1 MPNFKGVTKVKKTQT
16 PMEKLTQ
23 GYEKFIKGKKT
34 NPSGKSDFNKGLKKA
49 AKPKQRGSKQH

>member
-1 MPNFKGVTKVKKTQT
+1 MKGKEKT

-34 NPSGKSDFNKGLKKA
+34 SQGGKKAFNKTLKKA
-49 AKPKQRGSKQH
+49 TKSRGSK